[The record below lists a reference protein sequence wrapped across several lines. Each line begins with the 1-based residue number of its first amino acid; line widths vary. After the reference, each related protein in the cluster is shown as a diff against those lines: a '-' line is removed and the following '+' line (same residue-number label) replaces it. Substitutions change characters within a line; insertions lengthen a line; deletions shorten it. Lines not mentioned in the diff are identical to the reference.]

1 FAASAGAG
9 ADRAREVLAALVSAQ
24 DAWRRGRP
32 PPRPPLIESSRCH
45 STPPGVDLTRARPAH
60 RHRLPPPRRGEH
72 HPRGRL
78 PNAQSLAILAVGMG
92 DLAQAAAGRQREP
105 PPHLRQCRLTL
116 GSLRPLHQR
125 TERLADFPE
134 RLSVAVEDLL
144 PDLPDRL
151 VLLL

>member
-1 FAASAGAG
+1 
-9 ADRAREVLAALVSAQ
+9 
-24 DAWRRGRP
+24 
-32 PPRPPLIESSRCH
+32 
-45 STPPGVDLTRARPAH
+45 
-60 RHRLPPPRRGEH
+60 
-72 HPRGRL
+72 

-134 RLSVAVEDLL
+134 RLSVAAEDLL

-151 VLLL
+151 VPLLSFLVGHTSPWSQHPVQANWSTAAPTGRMNGS